1 MDLTTVF
8 SSLMSGCIPRPIGV
22 NLRRNLRLFF
32 LFFFFVLTCGEMLY
46 LHMDEQL
53 ASMLALPSCRTFE
66 PWRLTTTLPHDLR
79 HVTGW
84 ALGSDTPPMI

>member
-8 SSLMSGCIPRPIGV
+8 SSLMSGCIARPIGV

-32 LFFFFVLTCGEMLY
+32 YFFFALTCGEMLY

-53 ASMLALPSCRTFE
+53 ASMLALPSRH
-66 PWRLTTTLPHDLR
+66 TLNR
-79 HVTGW
+79 G
-84 ALGSDTPPMI
+84 GSPQHYHMIDGM